1 MRGLCLVVL
10 ALVGHVIVGAPQ
22 TKACDV
28 ALNATCSSA
37 TAVQL
42 QSHAVAVQAVPLV
55 VQSAIPVQQQVVV
68 QQHAV
73 AVQALAAP
81 VVIQQHCVQGFARSA
96 VRVRNIQRVRPQRV
110 RSFSLQRTVVR

>member
-1 MRGLCLVVL
+1 MRGLCLVVMIV
-10 ALVGHVIVGAPQ
+10 VGHGLVGAPQ

-28 ALNATCSSA
+28 ALSATCSTA
-37 TAVQL
+37 AAVQL
-42 QSHAVAVQAVPLV
+42 QSHAVPLV

-73 AVQALAAP
+73 AVQAFAAP
-81 VVIQQHCVQGFARSA
+81 VVVQQHCVQGFANRA
-96 VRVRNIQRVRPQRV
+96 VRVRNVQRVRPQRV